1 MLAGAGDSEVEG
13 PGQSK
18 ERLKELYRELIEID
32 PMRKGYY
39 LDALVGNASVLVHP
53 GG

>member
-18 ERLKELYRELIEID
+18 ERLEELYKELIGID

-39 LDALVGNASVLVHP
+39 LDALAGNASVLVHP